1 MSKEN
6 IGKFVNSLQQ
16 GDAKQA
22 GYDLKNALADKVSAA
37 LDDAKTDVAR
47 SAFTGQ
53 QGADAPEANVFSGN
67 DISAEN
73 PTPEAASDEVAQ

>member
-22 GYDLKNALADKVSAA
+22 GDDLKKCSC
-37 LDDAKTDVAR
+37 
-47 SAFTGQ
+47 
-53 QGADAPEANVFSGN
+53 
-67 DISAEN
+67 
-73 PTPEAASDEVAQ
+73 

>member
-22 GYDLKNALADKVSAA
+22 GEDLKNSLADKVSAA

>member
-22 GYDLKNALADKVSAA
+22 GDDLKMLLLIKLV
-37 LDDAKTDVAR
+37 
-47 SAFTGQ
+47 Q
-53 QGADAPEANVFSGN
+53 P
-67 DISAEN
+67 
-73 PTPEAASDEVAQ
+73 